1 MPFDAEGFAKLVAR
15 FDTGNSNEA
24 EAVSAA
30 RALRRMVVSDGLRIV
45 DVMGRADVMAA
56 LDAQLQPVREDSQE
70 LKAAFVE
77 IARLADLV
85 RQRDE
90 AAAERTPEIGKSSI
104 FAPCPQPAGAG
115 LVNGGLV
122 AAVVISALVLMIAT
136 IFH

>member
-1 MPFDAEGFAKLVAR
+1 MPFDAEGFAKLMAR
-15 FDTGNSNEA
+15 FDTGNASEA
-24 EAVSAA
+24 EAMNAG

-70 LKAAFVE
+70 LKAAFIE

-85 RQRDE
+85 KQREEAFNELRQKSANVRHSGPLP
-90 AAAERTPEIGKSSI
+90 AA
-104 FAPCPQPAGAG
+104 AGAG

-122 AAVVISALVLMIAT
+122 AAVIVIAMVLMIAA

>member
-1 MPFDAEGFAKLVAR
+1 MPFDAEGFAKLMAR

-24 EAVSAA
+24 EAMSAA
-30 RALRRMVVSDGLRIV
+30 RALRRMVVSEGLRIV
-45 DVMGRADVMAA
+45 DVLGRADVMAA
-56 LDAQLQPVREDSQE
+56 LDAQLQPVREDPPE

-85 RQRDE
+85 RQRDQT
-90 AAAERTPEIGKSSI
+90 AAELNKRLASI
-104 FAPCPQPAGAG
+104 RHTGPLPAPAGAG

-122 AAVVISALVLMIAT
+122 AAVVISALVLMIAA